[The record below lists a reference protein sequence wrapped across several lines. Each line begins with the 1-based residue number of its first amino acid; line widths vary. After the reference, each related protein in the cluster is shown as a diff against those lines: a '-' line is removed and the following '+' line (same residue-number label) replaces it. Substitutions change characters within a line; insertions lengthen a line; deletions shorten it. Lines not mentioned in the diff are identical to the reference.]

1 MHGDAALSEMVRK
14 AAFPGTTLTGEANLL
29 IMPNVEAANITY
41 NLLKMI
47 GGEGVTVGP
56 FLLGAE
62 KPVHILTPA
71 ATVRRI
77 INMTAVASANAR
89 AKRTAQEVTVA
100 GSALMWAG
108 FCGACRCKRDAEANF
123 VAWTCR
129 KGGCPRV
136 QPPTSVYMH
145 LRAG

>member
-1 MHGDAALSEMVRK
+1 MVRK
-14 AAFPGTTLTGEANLL
+14 AAFPGTKLTGEANLL

-89 AKRTAQEVTVA
+89 
-100 GSALMWAG
+100 
-108 FCGACRCKRDAEANF
+108 GACQRAVMLLLMVDSGAALRRLRTGKLRERHGSWIPWRFFICALLWRCLGATCDA
-123 VAWTCR
+123 
-129 KGGCPRV
+129 
-136 QPPTSVYMH
+136 S
-145 LRAG
+145 